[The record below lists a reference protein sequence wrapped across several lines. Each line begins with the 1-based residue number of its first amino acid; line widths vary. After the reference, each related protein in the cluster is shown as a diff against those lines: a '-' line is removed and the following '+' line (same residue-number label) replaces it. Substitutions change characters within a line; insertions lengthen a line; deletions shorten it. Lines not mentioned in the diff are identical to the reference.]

1 MAPSVSETPLTA
13 RRDVPDPPAGRSPAA
28 AIEGRPAEQPDDA
41 PPTMEL
47 RRVVKSYGGAPA
59 VDDISLAL
67 ARGEFLTLLG
77 PSGCGKTTLLNMIA
91 GFFPPTSGEIWIAG
105 RDVTSLAPYQRNTGV
120 VFQNYA
126 LFPHMTVE
134 QNVAFGLV
142 ERRIGRAGIRQRVAE
157 ALRMVKLAD
166 FGGRRPAQLSGGQQ
180 QRVALA
186 RALVIKPQVLLLDE
200 PLSALDKNLR
210 SHMQI
215 ELKQIQKQARV
226 ATVFVTHDQAEAL
239 SLSDRIVV
247 MNKGKI
253 EQIGSPQE
261 IYRYPQSSF
270 VASFV
275 GEVSRIRGAVLRAS
289 PEATVISIANGLQ
302 LQLAARH
309 RGLFAPGD
317 QVELF
322 VRPENIAITVGDTNR
337 GDLIPGRIVARS
349 YQGSHTQ
356 VVVEVDGLGTILVTV
371 PGNELTG
378 TLAASTEDIWLQVEL
393 AHASVMPA

>member
-1 MAPSVSETPLTA
+1 MLTA
-13 RRDVPDPPAGRSPAA
+13 RAPLAITPAA
-28 AIEGRPAEQPDDA
+28 SAADA
-41 PPTMEL
+41 PPMMEL
-47 RRVVKSYGGAPA
+47 RNVVKSYGGAPA
-59 VDDISLAL
+59 VDGISLAL

-105 RDVTSLAPYQRNTGV
+105 KDVTRLAPHQRNTGV

-142 ERRIGRAGIRQRVAE
+142 ERRVPRADIRQRVE
-157 ALRMVKLAD
+157 DALRMVKLSD
-166 FGGRRPAQLSGGQQ
+166 FGARRPAQLSGGQQ

-215 ELKQIQKQARV
+215 ELKQIQTEARV
-226 ATVFVTHDQAEAL
+226 ATIFVTHDQAEAL

-247 MNKGKI
+247 MNKGTI
-253 EQIGSPQE
+253 EQMGTPQE
-261 IYRYPQSSF
+261 VYRHPRSSF
-270 VASFV
+270 VASFI
-275 GEVSRIRGAVLRAS
+275 GEVNRIRGTVVRAS
-289 PEATVISIANGLQ
+289 ADATVIAIANGTQLTLGTRGSGAFLQ
-302 LQLAARH
+302 GAEV
-309 RGLFAPGD
+309 D
-317 QVELF
+317 LF
-322 VRPENIAITVGDTNR
+322 VRPENIAIASADADRPG
-337 GDLIPGRIVARS
+337 LIPARVVARS
-349 YQGSHTQ
+349 YQGSHTLL
-356 VVVEVDGLGTILVTV
+356 VVEVDGLGTLMVTI
-371 PGNELTG
+371 PGNEPPGILSATAQ
-378 TLAASTEDIWLQVEL
+378 TVRLELDL